1 MTTSS
6 TTTAPP
12 SPAPWHRADELA
24 RKKTFSKESKEN
36 NKHCYVYSPHHA
48 HQHRRLKSTSTAHSR
63 SASTSMAAPSCSI
76 SCTSTCRSGF
86 SSSLPAAFFIS
97 VNIFVNIHSLL
108 TCVHSC
114 SSSPESS
121 GSCSCTWASACACT
135 QQHVH
140 PHLHRFDYICTHWT
154 FFTDYML
161 HAPCIMLLPL
171 SDKQHVQLVHGLNTS
186 RVSWNGVDDENG
198 CSAPCPG
205 TRGSKQP
212 SRNLQIVLHF
222 S

>member
-24 RKKTFSKESKEN
+24 RKNVFKRVQRKQ
-36 NKHCYVYSPHHA
+36 KHCYVYTSPCA
-48 HQHRRLKSTSTAHSR
+48 STSTPQIHINR
-63 SASTSMAAPSCSI
+63 SLKICIDIHGGSFMFHFMYINMQVWIFIFAA
-76 SCTSTCRSGF
+76 CRVF
-86 SSSLPAAFFIS
+86 HFKQHLI
-97 VNIFVNIHSLL
+97 NIHSLF
-108 TCVHSC
+108 TFVHSC

-121 GSCSCTWASACACT
+121 SSCSCTWASACACT

-171 SDKQHVQLVHGLNTS
+171 LDKQHVQLVHGLNTS

-198 CSAPCPG
+198 CSTPCPG

-212 SRNLQIVLHF
+212 SINLQIVLHF